1 MIPASDEGPDKA
13 NALRPA
19 ALEQL
24 DLGPGQ
30 WMIARGSRTEFFTI
44 GALARAL
51 NRKPVTLRKLEAVG
65 QLPKSGWQD
74 ALVRGKGK
82 RRLYTRA
89 QIEAAVRIAAEEGI
103 LVKTR
108 RPVSKTRFSDRLIK
122 AWKELGD

>member
-1 MIPASDEGPDKA
+1 MILASGEGADKT
-13 NALRPA
+13 NAFQQA

-30 WMIARGSRTEFFTI
+30 WMIARGTPTEFFTI

-65 QLPKSGWQD
+65 QLPKSGRRD
-74 ALVRGKGK
+74 ARVQGKGK

-89 QIEAAVRIAAEEGI
+89 QIDDAVRIAADEGI
-103 LVKTR
+103 LVETW
-108 RPVSKTRFSDRLIK
+108 RPTSKTRFGDRLIE
-122 AWKELGD
+122 AWQVLGD